1 MNAQNTEIKTWD
13 IFETINGYDCTY
25 YNFYQVVEVSKT
37 GKTFKVKEIWKDR
50 IATQAWYT
58 TKPVKDA
65 FVNEE
70 IFKVTLTKYGPR
82 SGFWYSYTKTLYPYE
97 GKEKFETE
105 Y

>member
-37 GKTFKVKEIWKDR
+37 GKTFKVRELKKAR
-50 IATQAWYT
+50 VATKYWYN
-58 TKPVKDA
+58 TKPVKDE
-65 FVNEE
+65 FENEE
-70 IFKVTLTKYGPR
+70 IHKVTFTKYGPR
-82 SGFWYSYTKTLYPYE
+82 SGFWYSYTKTLYPWE
-97 GKEKFETE
+97 GKEKQESE